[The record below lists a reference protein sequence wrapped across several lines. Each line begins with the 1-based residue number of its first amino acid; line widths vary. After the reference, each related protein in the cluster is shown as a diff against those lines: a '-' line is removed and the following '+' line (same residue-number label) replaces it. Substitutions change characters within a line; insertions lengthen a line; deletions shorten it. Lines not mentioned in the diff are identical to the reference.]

1 MAGYYMMTYMGTGAE
16 RTRFLSGKDRGN
28 FARIMKTFLLIGKR
42 AAVAVPEVEHCQQRR
57 ALRPRAEHRT
67 VRPTALHS
75 FQFFIS
81 ILNFNSCFQFSS
93 CFMLYSFN
101 FRYNVVFPIP
111 NMRAA
116 ASLSPEVSR
125 RVFKIA
131 RRSNSSKGRISL
143 LSGTLS
149 LVP

>member
-1 MAGYYMMTYMGTGAE
+1 MV
-16 RTRFLSGKDRGN
+16 RNRGN
-28 FARIMKTFLLIGKR
+28 CARLMKTFLSANAPRLPFQKLNIASKEGPCGP
-42 AAVAVPEVEHCQQRR
+42 VPGIDGQTYS
-57 ALRPRAEHRT
+57 LM
-67 VRPTALHS
+67 L
-75 FQFFIS
+75 FS
-81 ILNFNSCFQFSS
+81 ILYFNSDFNSCFQFSS
-93 CFMLYSFN
+93 CFMLYCFN

-143 LSGTLS
+143 LSGTRS